1 MPRAPRTSRRCRPSP
16 AASCPVAECL
26 LQAGE
31 VRTCLGIAA
40 AAALSA
46 PPPATTG
53 AGSHAGIAMHWTI
66 DGVQRDAIVFAPLTT
81 SGAVR
86 PAVVFAFHGH
96 GGNAR
101 RAARRMH
108 LQSVWPQ
115 AVVVYPQGLDS
126 PTPLDPSGLQPGWQL
141 KSGDSN
147 GAIFGYL
154 LWAERAKTIA
164 AVGSVSGL
172 LDASETLTV
181 PRALI
186 AFSGK
191 QDEVSPF
198 SVQMQSVERARQVD
212 HATGSGVPAGK
223 AARSMRR
230 RAGTRP
236 PSRRSCTPAATSIL
250 RGRRFRSSGSSR
262 PTRSRRARAYRAGD
276 SVSCSAATASA
287 PISSPHWGQ
296 PMPSARWSRNS
307 PHTGHSRLARRRTA
321 ISS

>member
-1 MPRAPRTSRRCRPSP
+1 MPRLHGIAAVSPFSTSATSRP
-16 AASCPVAECL
+16 AAEPLRFV
-26 LQAGE
+26 QAGE

-40 AAALSA
+40 AAALLA
-46 PPPATTG
+46 LTATATTD
-53 AGSHAGIAMHWTI
+53 AGPRAGIAMHWTI
-66 DGVQRDAIVFAPLTT
+66 DGVQRDAIVFAPVTT
-81 SGAVR
+81 SGAIR

-96 GGNAR
+96 GGNAQ
-101 RAARRMH
+101 RAAQQMH

-126 PTPLDPSGLQPGWQL
+126 PTPLDPSGLQPGWQF

-147 GAIFGYL
+147 GRDLKLFDAMVATLKQRYRIDPRRIHTTGFSNGAIFSYL

-186 AFSGK
+186 AVSGK

-198 SVQMQSVERARQVD
+198 SVQMRSVERARQVD

-223 AARSMRR
+223 AARS
-230 RAGTRP
+230 
-236 PSRRSCTPAATSIL
+236 
-250 RGRRFRSSGSSR
+250 
-262 PTRSRRARAYRAGD
+262 
-276 SVSCSAATASA
+276 
-287 PISSPHWGQ
+287 SSPGGNTTPVKTLVHAGGHVYPPWAPLSIVRFFKAHPQ
-296 PMPSARWSRNS
+296 P
-307 PHTGHSRLARRRTA
+307 
-321 ISS
+321 